1 MILYHLEKG
10 LKLIMNKRLIL
21 GIVSSLVLVGCQT
34 NDTPDSNQES
44 EVNNELIENDAE
56 TDEEANEFDDTSS
69 EETESEAFDLQLVL
83 QHELADEEPLSF
95 NEINENS
102 DEIFFYSPD
111 IDIPMDNNS
120 DDYNTIV
127 QYYNIVENELI
138 LGLTSYDQNI
148 EETPILSS
156 SDFEDSI
163 EKYTIKNISV
173 EDKTVTVETES
184 DTFMFTYSNDNQI
197 EDEIGNTYTIYEADI
212 NNLLDDYM

>member
-69 EETESEAFDLQLVL
+69 EETESEGFDLQLVL
-83 QHELADEEPLSF
+83 QHELADEEPLCF

-111 IDIPMDNNS
+111 IDIPMDNNN

>member
-69 EETESEAFDLQLVL
+69 EETESEGFDLQLVL
-83 QHELADEEPLSF
+83 QHELADEEPLCF

>member
-1 MILYHLEKG
+1 
-10 LKLIMNKRLIL
+10 MNKRLIL